1 MYPLGRQFEVDYTR
15 SKSDDKTFV
24 KGNNFRITVIT
35 ERVVRLE
42 YSPSGSFVD
51 RPTPVSY
58 THLDVY
64 KRQILF
70 LNKLTFLS

>member
-35 ERVVRLE
+35 ERVVRCGAYKSSDVLLL
-42 YSPSGSFVD
+42 
-51 RPTPVSY
+51 RSY
-58 THLDVY
+58 
-64 KRQILF
+64 KSQEG
-70 LNKLTFLS
+70 